1 MKNDLIEATQQVLVE
16 GYTIKNKKL
25 KKESKPNFLPVS
37 ELPDIC
43 YGILPSDNSI
53 IVIKKGENGY
63 YQTDL
68 GSPDNV
74 EKVVDD
80 LNEKMGVTP
89 DQRFTMEL
97 RSMSGN
103 WSDKKTEYVNDYCFY
118 EVHFDYTED
127 SGKDSDGYSKFFK
140 SRKCVEDDIEYIT
153 NLAIEEG
160 VLDED
165 DMVDLEYIDY
175 AQKIDKEEYEAATRE
190 KVENK
195 ELNKKTEAYSYNW
208 QDDIDEVENTE
219 ENDEL
224 VYAFA
229 ENLMETDPDYSNYDD
244 PWEII
249 SNIIAIWKIEKRS
262 RLYDYL
268 IKWYGSEEEM
278 KKHIRSFYETNNA
291 IYFETGVG
299 YSIFDADLLGGN
311 ADGRTVEK
319 FSKFVANGGKK
330 EESKKVEAE
339 ETTTDLEKAFETEVK
354 YWLQALADDNSNDE
368 IGQKALS
375 VLDDETK
382 IKEIVNELVNGS
394 EDLWEDIHLKIEQL
408 AGIDYRNSSRGK
420 VENKKVTETVD
431 ENKVNLYDTVWDTIS
446 SYDEEY
452 AKEQG
457 IDKLDDE
464 DVYNIIAEILNN
476 NQVKDI
482 IREEIES
489 YAGYK
494 NS

>member
-1 MKNDLIEATQQVLVE
+1 MKDDLVEAVQRALVE

-25 KKESKPNFLPVS
+25 ETESKPNFLPVS

-43 YGILPSDNSI
+43 YGILPSDSSI

-80 LNEKMGVTP
+80 LNEKLGVTP

-103 WSDKKTEYVNDYCFY
+103 WSDKKTE
-118 EVHFDYTED
+118 
-127 SGKDSDGYSKFFK
+127 
-140 SRKCVEDDIEYIT
+140 
-153 NLAIEEG
+153 
-160 VLDED
+160 
-165 DMVDLEYIDY
+165 
-175 AQKIDKEEYEAATRE
+175 
-190 KVENK
+190 
-195 ELNKKTEAYSYNW
+195 AYSYNW
-208 QDDIDEVENTE
+208 QDDIEEVENTE

-229 ENLMETDPDYSNYDD
+229 ENLMETDPYYSNYDD
-244 PWEII
+244 PWEIV
-249 SNIIAIWKIEKRS
+249 SNIISIWKIEKRS
-262 RLYDYL
+262 KLYDYL
-268 IKWYGSEEEM
+268 IRWYGSEEEM

-311 ADGRTVEK
+311 ADGRTAEK
-319 FSKFVANGGKK
+319 FSEFVANGGKK
-330 EESKKVEAE
+330 EESKKVEVE